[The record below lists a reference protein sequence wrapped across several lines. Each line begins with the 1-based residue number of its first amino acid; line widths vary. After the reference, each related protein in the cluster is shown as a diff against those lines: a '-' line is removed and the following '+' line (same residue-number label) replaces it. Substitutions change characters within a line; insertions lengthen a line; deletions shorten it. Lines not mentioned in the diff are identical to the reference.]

1 MRTRVQTV
9 KHEVNQRVEKSESL
23 RELDTLVKANSE
35 YFEEDAGDML
45 TQEKVEFDDKIA
57 KGRFASLCKDQTFY
71 HEVIST
77 LDKADQHMK
86 KTIQEATDLLSRVV
100 QVNPEVDNTVR
111 ILAQKIVEESMSF
124 DLPEVEA

>member
-57 KGRFASLCKDQTFY
+57 KGRYASLC
-71 HEVIST
+71 
-77 LDKADQHMK
+77 
-86 KTIQEATDLLSRVV
+86 
-100 QVNPEVDNTVR
+100 
-111 ILAQKIVEESMSF
+111 
-124 DLPEVEA
+124 